1 MAHRYEFR
9 PPAAKDLF
17 KLTRH
22 DQPLLHALVTEHIP
36 TILRDP
42 YAAGEPKKGDL
53 AGMRAYDLTV
63 KTVAYRLV
71 VRGENDC
78 VLFIAIGSHDAAY
91 ARAAR
96 R

>member
-1 MAHRYEFR
+1 
-9 PPAAKDLF
+9 
-17 KLTRH
+17 
-22 DQPLLHALVTEHIP
+22 
-36 TILRDP
+36 
-42 YAAGEPKKGDL
+42 
-53 AGMRAYDLTV
+53 MRAYDLTV

-78 VLFIAIGSHDAAY
+78 VLFIAIGPHDAAY